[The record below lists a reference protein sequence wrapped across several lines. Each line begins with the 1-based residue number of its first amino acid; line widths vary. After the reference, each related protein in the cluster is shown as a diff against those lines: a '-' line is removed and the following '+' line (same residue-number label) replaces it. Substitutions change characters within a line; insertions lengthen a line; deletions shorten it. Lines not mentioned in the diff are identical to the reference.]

1 MSLEKKGL
9 TSPSSPRPSHWFCP
23 SLVAVLCG
31 PPLPLDKAKGRVG
44 PTSSGQRR
52 PGREQDPLPQ
62 EVGCWPLSYTGE
74 KNTGS
79 SLMPF
84 VSQGEPSGTCTVA
97 LPVTRGT
104 CVRGDLWRDHQHSS
118 LSRQQTFPRL
128 ACPPAGQRA
137 ANRLS
142 LGERG
147 RSAL

>member
-1 MSLEKKGL
+1 M
-9 TSPSSPRPSHWFCP
+9 
-23 SLVAVLCG
+23 
-31 PPLPLDKAKGRVG
+31 G

-79 SLMPF
+79 SLTPF

-118 LSRQQTFPRL
+118 LSPVSKRFPAWHVPRQVSVLLT
-128 ACPPAGQRA
+128 ACPSASGDGAPCEPWRPQKVEGVFTDK
-137 ANRLS
+137 NRRRKCRV
-142 LGERG
+142 EE
-147 RSAL
+147 